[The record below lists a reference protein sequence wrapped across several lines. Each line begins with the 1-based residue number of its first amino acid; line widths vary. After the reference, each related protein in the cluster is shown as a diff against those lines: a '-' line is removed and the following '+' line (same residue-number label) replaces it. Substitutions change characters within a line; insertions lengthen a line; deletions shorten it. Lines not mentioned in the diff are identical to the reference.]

1 MGDFSVILALCDEC
15 IKHNKTL
22 DFCID
27 REFVCDICG
36 RRSYKTF
43 SAIVD
48 DEDDVADILKD
59 FYKNDEIFNRA
70 IQNRSCKLLYG
81 KSAEIE

>member
-22 DFCID
+22 NFCINQ
-27 REFVCDICG
+27 ELVCDICG
-36 RRSYKTF
+36 RKSYKTF
-43 SAIVD
+43 STSVD

-59 FYKNDEIFNRA
+59 FYKNEEVFNRA

-81 KSAEIE
+81 KSAVIE